1 MPLPSTIQTQMDTFN
16 GKAPAVDDNYMIDDI
31 SFKFNVAAKTI
42 AYTCKVKESGTF
54 FTTEGQTAATIF
66 TLPAVA
72 SSSGV
77 VYWFANGEEF
87 AMTITAPAATL
98 VCGGNAAATSVGFQ
112 TANNMTGAALML
124 ICNGTKW
131 FAVPMRPQGDAII
144 TVA

>member
-16 GKAPAVDDNYMIDDI
+16 GKSPAVDDNYIIDDI
-31 SFKFNVAAKTI
+31 AFKFNVVAKI
-42 AYTCKVKESGTF
+42 AAYTCKVKESGTF
-54 FTTEGQTAATIF
+54 FTTEGATAAVTF

-72 SSSGV
+72 SSANV
-77 VYWFANGEEF
+77 CYWFASMEDL

-98 VCGGNAAATSVGFQ
+98 VCGNNIAATSVSYE
-112 TANNMTGAALML
+112 TGSNIIAGAFMVV
-124 ICNGTKW
+124 CNGTKW